1 MNNIVYCDADS
12 GTWFLVPPVRID
24 STNWDDADW
33 NSWDN
38 VMSDADRGAY
48 AEQWTNAEI
57 EGTTDHMP
65 SPREYCRGE
74 VGDG

>member
-1 MNNIVYCDADS
+1 MSIVYCDAES
-12 GTWFLVPPVRID
+12 GTWFLAPPVRIE
-24 STNWDDADW
+24 TQNWDDADW
-33 NSWDN
+33 NAWDN

-48 AEQWTNAEI
+48 SEQYTNAQI
-57 EGTTDHMP
+57 NGTVEEMP

>member
-33 NSWDN
+33 NAWDN
-38 VMSDADRGAY
+38 AMSDADRGAY